1 MNSAVPPRPYG
12 RPSWAA
18 GDAFAAVTW
27 DDEGLVE
34 RIKWTTFARTV
45 ALTGLLVLTVA
56 MDLGLGPKPAA
67 QAPEVL
73 LYQLETGF
81 FVLTFLALLATYL
94 APPRTRV
101 VLAWASLA
109 IDVALAATLVAV
121 TERTQ
126 SVFLFAPPLA
136 VLSGAALL
144 ERSGAIAAA
153 TLGTGAM
160 LVLVAIDLGW
170 LSSEWHPYTVVW
182 LRGTTAPPAQPPGEV
197 VVGVAVQVAALY
209 ATALL
214 SSKLVAEL
222 AKARAHALSEQIE
235 LAALR
240 QRFEDVFASMP
251 DGLLTVSDDGI
262 VRSANDAAAQII
274 GRARTAV
281 VGGRLSD
288 LLPEL
293 EDGRRAMEQTQEI
306 ARPTDASAEVVRPGQ
321 GGGTQI
327 LTVRAEVLRG
337 RVVELR
343 GQRETLYLIRDVTE
357 LRAREVAHRN
367 RERLASVG
375 AMAMA
380 VAHEIRNPLASISG
394 AVQLLQSTSQ
404 ADATNVHLGQI
415 IVRETDQLSHWIGEF
430 LEFAKPSEPRSERLD
445 FAGLVKAKVDA
456 WRNDPRLGQPH
467 LQVTTDIPAEPILIL
482 ADQSGMASLIWNLLT
497 NAQQA
502 SEESSEPRVAVSLVS
517 EGASTVLRVEDSGPG
532 VAEIDVPHLFE
543 PFYTTRRSGTGLGLA
558 TVRRVVEAHGGAV
571 RVSRS
576 ERLGGAAF
584 IVTLP
589 HEPPRRPAA

>member
-1 MNSAVPPRPYG
+1 MR
-12 RPSWAA
+12 
-18 GDAFAAVTW
+18 

-101 VLAWASLA
+101 LLAWASLA

-144 ERSGAIAAA
+144 ERRGAIAAA
-153 TLGTGAM
+153 SLGSVAM
-160 LVLVAIDLGW
+160 LVLAAIDLG
-170 LSSEWHPYTVVW
+170 LLGRDWHPYTVVW
-182 LRGTTAPPAQPPGEV
+182 LRGATSPPPHASGEV
-197 VVGVAVQVAALY
+197 LVGLAVQVAALY

-222 AKARAHALSEQIE
+222 AKARAQALSEQVE

-240 QRFEDVFASMP
+240 QRFEDVFSSMP

-262 VRSANDAAAQII
+262 VRSANDAAAGII
-274 GRARTAV
+274 GRSRTDV
-281 VGGRLSD
+281 VGSPLAD
-288 LLPEL
+288 LLPEM
-293 EDGRRAMEQTQEI
+293 EDGRRAMEETQEI
-306 ARPTDASAEVVRPGQ
+306 ARPLDTSAAVVRSGLS
-321 GGGTQI
+321 GATQI
-327 LTVRAEVLRG
+327 LAVRSEVLRG

-394 AVQLLQSTSQ
+394 AVQLLQATSQ
-404 ADATNVHLGQI
+404 ADPTNAHLGQI
-415 IVRETDQLSHWIGEF
+415 IVRETEQLSRWIGEF
-430 LEFAKPSEPRSERLD
+430 LEYAKPAETRRERLD
-445 FAGLVKAKVDA
+445 LASLVKSKVDA
-456 WRNDPRLGQPH
+456 WRSDPRLGQPH
-467 LQVTTDIPAEPILIL
+467 LLVTTDIPSKPFMIH
-482 ADQSGMASLIWNLLT
+482 ADPSGMASLIWNLLT
-497 NAQQA
+497 NAQHA
-502 SEESSEPRVAVSLVS
+502 SEESAEPRVLVSLANLGGSV
-517 EGASTVLRVEDSGPG
+517 VLRVEDSGPG
-532 VAEIDVPHLFE
+532 VAESDLPHLFE

-558 TVRRVVEAHGGAV
+558 TVQRVVEAHGGDV
-571 RVSRS
+571 RVIRS
-576 ERLGGAAF
+576 DRLGGAAF
-584 IVTLP
+584 VVALP
-589 HEPPRRPAA
+589 HEPPRRAAP